1 MQLGWVLEASEHYP
15 ESNGIYCS
23 ADRNLEQIRRLFGN
37 LFLIIITLL
46 LSKLWLFKVITIF
59 DKISKTIEQ

>member
-1 MQLGWVLEASEHYP
+1 M
-15 ESNGIYCS
+15 I
-23 ADRNLEQIRRLFGN
+23 III
-37 LFLIIITLL
+37 IIITLL